1 VSTVP
6 TRHLL
11 EIDDLSPG
19 ELVRVLDLC
28 DRPTTPDAGAS
39 GELAGRSVGLYF
51 EKPSLRTRHSSE
63 AAVARLGGHP
73 VTFTDSEVG
82 IGTREPAADVARVL
96 SGFHAALGARVF
108 DHGVLADLAA
118 ASSVPVVNLL
128 SDLGHP
134 CQALADLKTMRDEF
148 RSLSGRTV
156 CWIGDY
162 NNVARSLTLGAAM
175 CGMDVRIASP
185 VGYGPSGV
193 DVERLR
199 SAGLDTAPFV
209 TTHPAE
215 AAEGADAVH
224 TDVWAS
230 MGQEGEAAERHR
242 AFEGFQVDDRVMAA
256 AGEAAIFM
264 HCLPAHRG
272 EEVSASVADGPQS
285 RMFPQAHNRMH
296 AMVGLFR
303 WLVEV
308 EAIR

>member
-1 VSTVP
+1 MIP

-11 EIDDLSPG
+11 EVDDLAPG
-19 ELVRVLDLC
+19 ELVRILELSDKPAAT
-28 DRPTTPDAGAS
+28 DGAVS

-51 EKPSLRTRHSSE
+51 EKPSLRTRHSTE
-63 AAVARLGGHP
+63 AAVTRLGGHP
-73 VTFTDSEVG
+73 LTFTNAEVG
-82 IGTREPAADVARVL
+82 IGTREPAGDIAQVL
-96 SGFHAALGARVF
+96 SGFHATLGARVF
-108 DHGVLADLAA
+108 DHQVLEDMAA
-118 ASSVPVVNLL
+118 ASSVPIINLL

-134 CQALADLKTMRDEF
+134 CQALADLRTMRDELG
-148 RSLSGRTV
+148 SLSGRTV

-162 NNVARSLTLGAAM
+162 NNVARSLSLGAAM
-175 CGMDVRIASP
+175 CGMQVRIASP

-193 DVERLR
+193 DVDRLR
-199 SAGLDTAPFV
+199 AAGLATAPFV
-209 TTHPAE
+209 TTHAAE

-230 MGQEGEAAERHR
+230 MGQEEESEARRR

-256 AGEAAIFM
+256 AGESAIFM

-285 RMFPQAHNRMH
+285 RMYVQAHNRMH
-296 AMVGLFR
+296 AMIGLFR
-303 WLVEV
+303 WLVEI

>member
-1 VSTVP
+1 MIP

-11 EIDDLSPG
+11 EVDDLSPG

-28 DRPTTPDAGAS
+28 DRPTAADSAVS

-51 EKPSLRTRHSSE
+51 EKPSLRTRHSTE
-63 AAVARLGGHP
+63 AAVSRLGGHP
-73 VTFTDSEVG
+73 VTFTPAEAG
-82 IGTREPAADVARVL
+82 LGTREPVGDVARVL

-108 DHGVLADLAA
+108 DHGVLDELA
-118 ASSVPVVNLL
+118 ASSSIPVINLL

-134 CQALADLKTMRDEF
+134 CQALADLRTMRDELG
-148 RSLSGRTV
+148 SLSGRTV
-156 CWIGDY
+156 CWIGDF
-162 NNVARSLTLGAAM
+162 NNVARSLTIGAAM

-193 DVERLR
+193 DIDRLR
-199 SAGLDTAPFV
+199 TAGLETAPFV

-230 MGQEGEAAERHR
+230 MGQEGESEARR
-242 AFEGFQVDDRVMAA
+242 TAFEGFQVDDRVMAA
-256 AGEAAIFM
+256 ASESAIFM

-272 EEVSASVADGPQS
+272 EEVSASVADGAQS
-285 RMFPQAHNRMH
+285 RMIVQAHNRMH
-296 AMVGLFR
+296 AMLGLFR
-303 WLVEV
+303 WLVEI

>member
-1 VSTVP
+1 VIP

-19 ELVRVLDLC
+19 ELVRILDLC
-28 DRPTTPDAGAS
+28 DKPAPPDGAIS

-63 AAVARLGGHP
+63 VAVARLGGHP
-73 VTFTDSEVG
+73 VTFTNAEVG
-82 IGTREPAADVARVL
+82 IGTREPAADIARVL

-108 DHGVLADLAA
+108 DHQVLEDLAS
-118 ASSVPVVNLL
+118 ASSVPIINLL

-134 CQALADLKTMRDEF
+134 CQALADLRTMRDELGD
-148 RSLSGRTV
+148 LSGRTV
-156 CWIGDY
+156 CWVGDY
-162 NNVARSLTLGAAM
+162 NNVARSLSIGAAM
-175 CGMDVRIASP
+175 CGMRVRIASP
-185 VGYGPSGV
+185 VGYGPTGV
-193 DVERLR
+193 DIDRLR
-199 SAGLDTAPFV
+199 AAGHDTAPFV

-230 MGQEGEAAERHR
+230 MGQEEESEARRR

-256 AGEAAIFM
+256 ASDSAIFM

-272 EEVSASVADGPQS
+272 EEVAASVADGPQS
-285 RMFPQAHNRMH
+285 RMFVQAHNRMH
-296 AMVGLFR
+296 AMIGLFR
-303 WLVEV
+303 WLAEV

>member
-1 VSTVP
+1 MITL
-6 TRHLL
+6 RHLL
-11 EIDDLSPG
+11 EVDDLSAG
-19 ELVRVLDLC
+19 ELVRILDLC
-28 DRPTTPDAGAS
+28 ERPVDAGAP
-39 GELAGRSVGLYF
+39 GELTGRSIGLYF
-51 EKPSLRTRHSSE
+51 EKPSLRTRHSCE
-63 AAVARLGGHP
+63 AAVTRLGGHP
-73 VTFTDSEVG
+73 VTFGDAEVG
-82 IGTREPAADVARVL
+82 IGTREPAGDVARVL

-108 DHGVLADLAA
+108 DHGVLDELAA
-118 ASSVPVVNLL
+118 TSEIPIVNLL

-134 CQALADLKTMRDEF
+134 CQALADLKTMRDELG
-148 RSLSGRTV
+148 SLSGRTV

-162 NNVARSLTLGAAM
+162 NNVARSLSLGAAM

-185 VGYGPSGV
+185 VGYGPTGV
-193 DVERLR
+193 DVDRLR
-199 SAGLDTAPFV
+199 AAGLASAPFV

-230 MGQEGEAAERHR
+230 MGQEGESEARRR

-256 AGEAAIFM
+256 AGDTAIFL

-285 RMFPQAHNRMH
+285 RMFVQAHNRMH
-296 AMVGLFR
+296 AMIGLFR
-303 WLVEV
+303 WLVEI